1 MKENINAIPL
11 MFIESINE
19 EEVIPKNQEYFDS
32 RNKQKKIITKTHNS
46 DFFVKINRLILMYN
60 KNKKI
65 ICKVYLLSQEQ
76 FNVIVKDM
84 NNNKLTCINID
95 DMKEIS
101 FNINTIDELT
111 IEEISCY

>member
-11 MFIESINE
+11 MFINTINE
-19 EEVIPKNQEYFDS
+19 EEVIPKNQELFDS
-32 RNKQKKIITKTHNS
+32 RNKQIKIITKTHTS
-46 DFFVKINRLILMYN
+46 EFYVKINRLVIMYN

-76 FNVIVKDM
+76 FNVIVKNI
-84 NNNKLTCINID
+84 NNNILTCINID

-101 FNINTIDELT
+101 FNINEIDELT
-111 IEEISCY
+111 IEQIN

>member
-11 MFIESINE
+11 MFINTINE
-19 EEVIPKNQEYFDS
+19 EEVIPKNQELFDS
-32 RNKQKKIITKTHNS
+32 RNKQIKIITKTHTS
-46 DFFVKINRLILMYN
+46 EFYVKINRLVLMYN

-76 FNVIVKDM
+76 FNVIVKNI
-84 NNNKLTCINID
+84 NNNILTCINID

-101 FNINTIDELT
+101 FNINEIDELT
-111 IEEISCY
+111 ILQIN

>member
-11 MFIESINE
+11 MFINTINE
-19 EEVIPKNQEYFDS
+19 EEVIPKNQELFDS
-32 RNKQKKIITKTHNS
+32 RNKQIKIITKTHTS
-46 DFFVKINRLILMYN
+46 EFYVKINRLVLMYN

-76 FNVIVKDM
+76 FNVIVKNI
-84 NNNKLTCINID
+84 NNNILTCINID

-101 FNINTIDELT
+101 FNINEIDELT
-111 IEEISCY
+111 IEQIN